1 MNPTAARWLTQ
12 LYPRAWRE
20 RYGDE
25 FEALLGATKTDFR
38 GGLRIAANVLGA
50 ALREHAFPA
59 GGFKMNRLSGSL
71 AAILCAY
78 LAVIAA
84 GLNFYATVD
93 DSPMVAAMQAHPEF
107 SLAWNLVAASSLIA
121 LIGALAMLAP
131 LALGALRFAMAEKRR
146 DILLRLLSAPLSV
159 GILAVWLIGAT
170 VVTGGH
176 WTPAPWAITGDWI
189 ASPNW
194 PSLQE
199 RWLLGSFSA
208 GLAVLLMVA
217 SSIGVYQA
225 IRRTQFEEMR
235 FTILGRVV
243 AFHPLRFA
251 RIPGMVTA
259 AAIGMMTLGV
269 LAWGWIAN
277 QQATAAFHAYFGPLH
292 TTALISWMGSACVFA
307 ASSVVALRRS
317 STLLRLAGE

>member
-1 MNPTAARWLTQ
+1 MNPRLARLLTR
-12 LYPRAWRE
+12 LYPRRWRE
-20 RYGDE
+20 RYGAE
-25 FEALLGATKTDFR
+25 FEALLEMGCGDFR
-38 GGLRIAANVLGA
+38 AAANVVRS
-50 ALREHAFPA
+50 ALWEHIFPLR
-59 GGFKMNRLSGSL
+59 GMKMNRLSSSL

-84 GLNFYATVD
+84 GVNFYATVD
-93 DSPMVAAMQAHPEF
+93 DSPLVAAMQAHSDF
-107 SLAWNLVAASSLIA
+107 SLAWNLVAAGSIVA

-131 LALGALRFAMAEKRR
+131 LALGALRFAIAEKRR
-146 DILLRLLSAPLSV
+146 DILLHLLSAPLSA

-170 VVTGGH
+170 VVSGGH

-194 PSLQE
+194 PGLQE

-208 GLAVLLMVA
+208 GLAVLLMVV
-217 SSIGVYQA
+217 SSIGATQA
-225 IRRTQFEEMR
+225 IRRTRYEEVR

-243 AFHPLRFA
+243 AFHPLRLA

-307 ASSVVALRRS
+307 AASVVALRRS
-317 STLLRLAGE
+317 SALLRLAGE